1 MKMLARSVL
10 IMEIFII
17 GFAVLVAKDL
27 SKSEIENEA
36 IIFGGV
42 IALLAFIASGT
53 LKWKFGWIL
62 GWIVQFSLIAYGF
75 AVFTMFFLGALF
87 LGLWT
92 VAIVLG
98 RKGEAARAAF
108 SESPKTE

>member
-1 MKMLARSVL
+1 
-10 IMEIFII
+10 MEIFVI

-27 SKSEIENEA
+27 TKSEIENEA
-36 IIFGGV
+36 MILGGA

-75 AVFTMFFLGALF
+75 AVYTMFFLGALF

-92 VAIVLG
+92 AAIVVG